1 MHEGMFAALEPDD
14 CRALLRSQE
23 VGRVAWTS
31 ATAGLLVLPV
41 NYVMRDDLVVFRTSR
56 ESVLADLAE
65 GRDVAFQVDDVDVE
79 TGNAW
84 SVLARGESCSPQSGP
99 ELEALKQDGPVPWAM
114 GARDMFITVRVRE
127 ISGRVVDREEK

>member
-14 CRALLRSQE
+14 CRALLRTQE

-41 NYVMRDDLVVFRTSR
+41 NYVTRGDLVVFRTSR

-65 GRDVAFQVDDVDVE
+65 GRDVVFQVDDVDVE

-84 SVLARGESCSPQSGP
+84 SVLARGESCSPPPGP
-99 ELEALKQDGPVPWAM
+99 QLASLQQDGPMPWAF
-114 GARDMFITVRVRE
+114 GARDLLITVRVRE